1 MNKTRRWMRAA
12 AIVAV
17 MLAVSVGH
25 AALWSWSLA
34 PTVLKAEAPRLQSV
48 SYSPSGRDY
57 DPAAPSVPA
66 GRIAA
71 DMAAIAAFADGVR
84 TYSSL
89 GAPGQVPEIAARL
102 GLKVSL
108 GIWIGPDPQRNE
120 MEIQRGIELARQV
133 RAVTRV
139 VVGNEALL
147 RREISDA
154 NLARAISRVRAALPH
169 RIKVGTADV
178 WSEMVGAKETAKV
191 SDFLGVHVLP
201 YWEGVPAEKALAW
214 IGERLE
220 AVRQAQPGKPL
231 FVGEIGWPSAGGNF
245 HAAFP
250 SLEAQA
256 AVVRGFAAEA
266 ARRGVH
272 YNIVE
277 AFDGVWKSTIEG
289 APGPNWGILDA
300 DRTPKWPLTG
310 AVPAPAADRTGA
322 LVAVVVGLLFSLAV
336 GTGRRSNP
344 TFALAVSVAANVM
357 GAAAGLAVSGALGEY
372 LTVASVTTWGS
383 AFFLGAL
390 MLGVTF
396 ADIADVLRRVLTG
409 RSSALLPRVRPDN
422 GRQPFVSVHVAAC
435 RERPE
440 VLGETL
446 RSLARMD
453 YPAYEVVVLINN
465 TEDEA
470 LVLPVEALCAE
481 LGPRFKFHWYKTMSG
496 FKAGALNA
504 ALRHTAPEA
513 EVIAVLDAD
522 YTVAPDWLAKL
533 APVFADPGV
542 GIVQA
547 PQEHRDGHESRLK
560 TAMTAEYRPFFDIGM
575 QEGLLS
581 QAFVCHGTMIM
592 LRREAMERVG
602 GWSEQGICEDTEL
615 GLRILAAGW
624 RAAYTDERLG
634 FGLAPDN
641 FMQFRKQR
649 DRWVFGSTQIL
660 RAHWRKFL
668 PGNRSLTLA
677 QKLGYLGNWLRW
689 WSDAAGLVA
698 ALAAITWTF
707 AALVLPLHLPPV
719 EATAAVLGALVWR
732 TGSSLVASRLAAGNS
747 WRESV
752 GASAAGMALST
763 TVALAALR
771 GLFRRSDIFR
781 VTAKGGKAAARRFC
795 ALPEAVLAAAL
806 VMSALTAAL
815 CNPMG
820 TVSLALWSVL
830 LTAMAVPNLMAVGF
844 AVCDMMPA
852 RPESEAMPARPASE
866 AMPARPASE
875 AMPARPASEA
885 MVDGV
890 VQLAAG

>member
-1 MNKTRRWMRAA
+1 MMSSKRSMRVA
-12 AIVAV
+12 AIAVA
-17 MLAVSVGH
+17 MLVVAAGQ

-34 PTVLKAEAPRLQSV
+34 PTPLGSDAGRLESV

-57 DPAAPSVPA
+57 DPAAATVPA

-71 DMAAIAAFADGVR
+71 DMAAVAAFADGVR
-84 TYSSL
+84 TYSAL
-89 GAPGQVPEIAARL
+89 GAPGEVPEIAAKQ

-108 GIWIGPDPQRNE
+108 GIWIGADAARNE
-120 MEIQRGIELARQV
+120 REILRGIELARQN
-133 RAVTRV
+133 RAVVRV
-139 VVGNEALL
+139 IVGNEALL
-147 RREISDA
+147 RGETTDA
-154 NLARAISRVRAALPH
+154 NLARMVKRVRDALPR

-178 WSEMVGAKETAKV
+178 WSEIASAKETAKV

-201 YWEGVPAEKALAW
+201 YWEGVPAEKALDW
-214 IGERLE
+214 IRDRLE
-220 AVRQAQPGKPL
+220 TVRQAQPGKPL

-250 SLEAQA
+250 SIEAQA

-266 ARRGVH
+266 ARQNLR
-272 YNIVE
+272 YNVAE

-300 DRTPKWPLTG
+300 DRAPKWPLAG

-322 LVAVVVGLLFSLAV
+322 VVAVAIGLLLSLAV
-336 GTGRRSNP
+336 GTGRRSNLG
-344 TFALAVSVAANVM
+344 FALVTAIAANIM
-357 GAAAGLAVSGALGEY
+357 GAAAGLAVAGALGEY
-372 LTVASVTTWGS
+372 LTFASITTWGS
-383 AFFLGAL
+383 AFLLGAL

-396 ADIADVLRRVLTG
+396 ADLADVLRRLLTG
-409 RSSALLPRVRPDN
+409 RAPVLLPRTRPDN
-422 GRQPFVSVHVAAC
+422 GHTPFVSVHVAAC

-446 RSLARMD
+446 RSLAALD
-453 YPAYEVVVLINN
+453 YPAFEVVVLINN

-470 LVLPVEALCAE
+470 LVRPVELLCAE
-481 LGPRFKFHWYKTMSG
+481 LGSRFKFHWYKKISG

-504 ALRHTAPEA
+504 ALRHTAAEA

-533 APVFADPGV
+533 APVFADPGI

-547 PQEHRDGHESRLK
+547 PQEHRDGHESALK
-560 TAMTAEYRPFFDIGM
+560 AAMTAEYRPFFDVGM
-575 QEGLLS
+575 QEGLIS

-634 FGLAPDN
+634 FGLAPDD

-668 PGNRSLTLA
+668 PGDRSLSTA
-677 QKLGYLGNWLRW
+677 QKLGYLGNWARW
-689 WSDAAGLVA
+689 WSDAVGLAA
-698 ALAAITWTF
+698 ALAAVVWTF
-707 AALVLPLHLPPV
+707 ASLVLPLHLPPV
-719 EATAAVLGALVWR
+719 EASAAVLAALVWR
-732 TGSSLVASRLAAGNS
+732 AGSSLAASRWAAGNR
-747 WRESV
+747 WTEAV
-752 GASAAGMALST
+752 GASAIGMALST

-771 GLFRRSDIFR
+771 GLVRRRDVFR
-781 VTAKGGKAAARRFC
+781 VTAKGGKRAASRFC
-795 ALPEAVLAAAL
+795 ALPEAMLAAAL
-806 VMSALTAAL
+806 VAASVTAAL

-830 LTAMAVPNLMAVGF
+830 LAAMALPNLMAVGF
-844 AVCDMMPA
+844 ALSDMLPA
-852 RPESEAMPARPASE
+852 RAARGVAATAPAM
-866 AMPARPASE
+866 
-875 AMPARPASEA
+875 
-885 MVDGV
+885 
-890 VQLAAG
+890 AG